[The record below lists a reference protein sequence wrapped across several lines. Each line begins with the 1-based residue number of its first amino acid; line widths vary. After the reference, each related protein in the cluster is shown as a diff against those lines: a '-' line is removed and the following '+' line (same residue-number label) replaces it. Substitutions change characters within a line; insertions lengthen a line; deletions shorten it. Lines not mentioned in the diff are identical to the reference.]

1 MEEEKKINWKKIGK
15 SLLYPHPAALIL
27 LTPISIAFL
36 VFSLVYFDTT
46 NMLAIVS
53 YLLAFYVLLVFCFK
67 IPNIIAF
74 FKKFKNEN
82 KYAKRYFSDVQV
94 RINISLYGSLIWNI
108 AFAIFQLWL
117 GFKDNSL
124 WFYSMFAYYVLLA
137 VMRFF
142 LLKHTR
148 AYKPAEQA
156 EIELKK
162 YTFCGWMLLA
172 MNLAL
177 SVIIFFIVY
186 LNKTF
191 EYHMIVTIALA
202 AYTFFTFT
210 FAIVNI
216 VRYRKYNSAVYS
228 AAKLISLISACV
240 SMLTLETT
248 MLTVFGEANSAN
260 FSRIMLS
267 LTGSAVSLFS
277 IAMSIIVIVVG
288 HKKLKKLRETGNI
301 SQEIELVEVEQK
313 DS

>member
-1 MEEEKKINWKKIGK
+1 MVNWKKIGK
-15 SLLYPHPAALIL
+15 TLLCPHPAALIL
-27 LTPISIAFL
+27 LTPVSIAFL
-36 VFSLVYFDTT
+36 VFSLIYFDST
-46 NMLAIVS
+46 NVLAIVS
-53 YLLAFYVLLVFCFK
+53 YLLAFYILLVFCLK

-74 FKKFKNEN
+74 FKKFKKEN
-82 KYAKRYFSDVQV
+82 KYAKRYFNDVQV
-94 RINISLYGSLIWNI
+94 RINTSLYSSLIWNI
-108 AFAIFQLWL
+108 AFSIFQLWL

-148 AYKPAEQA
+148 VYKPAEQT

-162 YTFCGWMLLA
+162 YTFCGWILLA
-172 MNLAL
+172 MNIAL
-177 SVIIFFIVY
+177 SGIIFFIVY

-210 FAIVNI
+210 FAIINI

-267 LTGSAVSLFS
+267 ITGLAISLFS
-277 IAMSIIVIVVG
+277 ITMSIIMIVVG
-288 HKKLKKLRETGNI
+288 YKKLKKLRVIEKF
-301 SQEIELVEVEQK
+301 SQDIELTKIEEK
-313 DS
+313 GS